1 MKKTLIKEVKTLAET
16 KFLSLYE
23 AKYENKRGKEKSWT
37 IASRKNLDV
46 IEQQLVHNKEDKVD
60 AVVIAALHEKS
71 KSLVII
77 KQFRVPINDYIYEL
91 PAGLI
96 DPNEDIKSTLS
107 RELREETGLIVTE
120 VLKDKCGDKLYLS
133 PGMTDES
140 VALIY
145 CLCEGEISK
154 EFLEEDEEIEAILVS
169 KEKAKEILK
178 SNSKFDVKTFM
189 LLNTFVTMG
198 EELFKR

>member
-1 MKKTLIKEVKTLAET
+1 MKKTKIKEITTLAET
-16 KFLSLYE
+16 KFLSLYD
-23 AKYENKRGKEKSWT
+23 AKYENKCGKEKSWT
-37 IASRKNLDV
+37 IASRKSIDV
-46 IEQQLVHNKEDKVD
+46 IKRQLIDNEEDKVD
-60 AVVIAALHEKS
+60 AVVIAALHKES
-71 KSLVII
+71 KKLVVI

-96 DPNEDIKSTLS
+96 DPNEEIKYTLN
-107 RELREETGLIVTE
+107 RELKEETGLTVVD
-120 VLKDKCGDKLYLS
+120 VLEKNGSDKLYLS

-154 EFLEEDEEIEAILVS
+154 EFLEDDEEIEGLLIS
-169 KEKAKEILK
+169 QEEAKELLK
-178 SNSKFDVKTFM
+178 SNSKFDIKCFM

-198 EELFKR
+198 EELFKS

>member
-1 MKKTLIKEVKTLAET
+1 MKKTKIKEITTLAQT
-16 KFLSLYE
+16 KFLSLYD
-23 AKYENKRGKEKSWT
+23 AKYENKSGKEKSWT
-37 IASRKNLDV
+37 IASRKNIDV
-46 IEQQLVHNKEDKVD
+46 IQGQLIHNEEDKVD
-60 AVVIAALHEKS
+60 AVVIAALHKES

-96 DPNEDIKSTLS
+96 DPNEGIKNTLS
-107 RELREETGLIVTE
+107 RELKEETGLVVTE
-120 VLKDKCGDKLYLS
+120 VLEHNGANKLYLS

-145 CLCEGEISK
+145 CLCEGKISK
-154 EFLEEDEEIEAILVS
+154 EFLEDDEEIEPLLIS
-169 KEKAKEILK
+169 QKEAKELLK
-178 SNSKFDVKTFM
+178 SNEKFDIKCFM

-198 EELFKR
+198 EELFK